1 MDASAADA
9 GSPTLPRS
17 AILKCKANALLQD
30 LKRIQGALHPI
41 SSVEDAMLH
50 VRHGQLVSVYDD
62 FKAIHGNLEEL
73 DISEIGS
80 DLRWTVSE
88 LVATMHAE
96 IEDETLRR
104 SAQMA
109 GHSTLTNGISSM
121 PDPGLSRSFQALP
134 PIPLPTFSGGYSEWS
149 EFQSIFSTMV
159 GGNPHI
165 SKVEKLQRLRSCL
178 RDSALEA
185 VRSLVT
191 SEENYDV
198 ALGLLEKRFSNRRLI
213 FQAHVN
219 EILGLCVV
227 EGGSVAG
234 LRGFSD
240 KFNAHMR
247 ALKNLGTTQQ
257 IAGCIIVQVLL
268 QRLDPA
274 TQAKWEEGQTAI
286 NSDLIPTWDSMA
298 EFLEQRCRTLE
309 AVDVAMA
316 AYAPGTQSSSGHLP
330 VALPIS
336 SSSEGSEP
344 LASSPSTVN
353 ALIAQGRSGD
363 IALLATANI
372 LVRSRAGIFVPCRA
386 LLDSGSQVHMI
397 TSRLANQLQLRKCK
411 SFMSVSGIGDT
422 GYATDGFS
430 VDVLLRSHC
439 SEYSS
444 LISAV
449 VAGNITDLQP
459 SFCLDVSNWNIPCN
473 LNLADPEFFRPQR
486 IDLLI
491 GASLFYELLC
501 VGQVQL
507 SAGLPLLQKTR
518 LGWVV
523 CGGGSPVERRSL
535 VATACKD
542 VTKSP
547 SLPDERLD
555 CLLRQFWE
563 IEDCSEPIVK
573 WTKEELDCEAH
584 FVQHSTRLKSGAY
597 AVRLPLK
604 CSSDLL
610 GESYPQAVRR
620 FLSLERK
627 LSRHPQLKNQYAAF
641 IKEYLELGHMSAV
654 PANASLTPQ
663 YFLPHHCV
671 LKEDS
676 STTKL
681 RVVFDGSAATTS
693 GYSLNDVLMSGP
705 VIQPKLLHILLRFR
719 YHRVAIT
726 GDICKMYRCV
736 RVFPEDSHLQCIL
749 WRDSTQDELQVF
761 KLDTVTYGTKP
772 ASFLS
777 VRAMHQLA
785 EDEQSMFPK
794 GAEILRRD
802 FYVDDLISGGAS
814 VAEAVN
820 IMQQTSGILAKG
832 QFRLRKWCSNVA
844 AVLSD
849 VPEEDRESFLR
860 FDDGSNFTKT
870 LGLAWD
876 PATDRLL
883 FSFEGLQSTLN
894 PTRRIVLSSIA
905 RLYDP
910 LGLVGPVI
918 TRSKIFLQK
927 LCREKLSWDESLP
940 QALHSDWEKICCSF
954 AMAQRADFPRWSLSS
969 PTDLEIHGFCDAS
982 IEAYGA
988 CIYVVSRGTGA
999 GSHLLCSKS
1008 RVAPL
1013 KTVTVPKLELSGA
1026 ELLARL
1032 MSEVAN
1038 LKMYAGKHYCWCD
1051 SAVALSWIRE
1061 EPARFNVFVA
1071 NRVATIQELTRTMEW
1086 RYVPTSL
1093 NPADILSRGALPNEL
1108 IVDELWAHGPPFLL
1122 GPQDEWPVAV
1132 PAERPT
1138 LELRAKVLLI
1148 QSPYVD
1154 IIAASKYANSFSS
1167 LQRVF
1172 AYVHKFC
1179 HRIRHKGI
1187 TAGDI
1192 KSGTQLLLRLV
1203 QRVHFWDDI
1212 RSLQNGKEISS
1223 SSVLATS
1230 SPFLDKFG
1238 LLRVDGRL
1246 KNSPLDFDSRHPIIL
1261 PRSHPV
1267 TLAIIVDFHER
1278 NLHTGPRA
1286 LLAMIRSQYWP
1297 IGGRKTV
1304 TKALHKCIRCFR
1316 SKPRLLEHIMADLP
1330 EQRVNGCQVFGVTGV
1345 DFCGP
1350 FHYKPEVR
1358 NKAPVK
1364 CYVSVFICF
1373 ATKAVHLE
1381 LVKDLSTT
1389 AFLQALK
1396 RFICTRRKPQHIW
1409 SDNATNFVGARNE
1422 LSELRRLFISDEH
1435 QRTLLEFCAIESIE
1449 WHFIP
1454 PRSPHFGGLWEA
1466 AVKTAKHH
1474 FYRAVGSSILG
1485 FEELRTLLCH
1495 IGAVINSRP
1504 LLPLSEDPAD
1514 LDVLTPAH
1522 FLTGGPPSSL
1532 IEPDVTKLNF
1542 NRLDSWQRV
1551 SFLQQSFWSRW
1562 KEEYLSL
1569 LQQRSKWRTSGP
1581 ALAVNDVV
1589 LVKDENLPP
1598 MKWPLARIME
1608 LVSGRDGVARVAV
1621 IRTSSGTTKR
1631 AVSKLCLLPLKDE
1644 VGSQAQLGGECR
1656 DKQQPPPN
1664 L

>member
-9 GSPTLPRS
+9 GSHTLPRS

-165 SKVEKLQRLRSCL
+165 SKVEKFQRLRSCL

-185 VRSLVT
+185 VRSL
-191 SEENYDV
+191 
-198 ALGLLEKRFSNRRLI
+198 
-213 FQAHVN
+213 AHVN

-240 KFNAHMR
+240 KFNSHMR

-298 EFLEQRCRTLE
+298 KFLEQRCRTLE

-316 AYAPGTQSSSGHLP
+316 AYAPGTQARLGDLVFVENVSEPAITCETASLIIATAVGDGITVHFLDSQSSSGHLP

-386 LLDSGSQVHMI
+386 LLDSGSEVHMI

-507 SAGLPLLQKTR
+507 SAGLPLLQKIR

-627 LSRHPQLKNQYAAF
+627 LSRHPQLKNPYAAF

-927 LCREKLSWDESLP
+927 LCREKLSWDESLR
-940 QALHSDWEKICCSF
+940 QALDSDWEKICCSF
-954 AMAQRADFPRWSLSS
+954 ADFPRWSLSS

-988 CIYVVSRGTGA
+988 CIYVVSRG
-999 GSHLLCSKS
+999 
-1008 RVAPL
+1008 
-1013 KTVTVPKLELSGA
+1013 A

-1032 MSEVAN
+1032 MLEVAN

-1093 NPADILSRGALPNEL
+1093 NPTDILSRGALPNEL
-1108 IVDELWAHGPPFLL
+1108 IFDELWVLL

-1203 QRVHFWDDI
+1203 QRVNFWDDI
-1212 RSLQNGKEISS
+1212 RS

-1358 NKAPVK
+1358 NKAP
-1364 CYVSVFICF
+1364 
-1373 ATKAVHLE
+1373 
-1381 LVKDLSTT
+1381 
-1389 AFLQALK
+1389 ALK

-1435 QRTLLEFCAIESIE
+1435 QRTLMEFCAIESIE

-1466 AVKTAKHH
+1466 SVKTAKHH

-1608 LVSGRDGVARVAV
+1608 LVSGRGGVARVAV